1 MHRRGCGTGSGL
13 WGSAPQW
20 AGLQPLNTGVGVTG
34 AHCGGLATWVYFME
48 LEIRQNSALGTVF
61 TEALLLRGGG
71 HHWELGGIVRALNW
85 PTLRVH
91 RHR

>member
-1 MHRRGCGTGSGL
+1 M

-20 AGLQPLNTGVGVTG
+20 AGLQGLNTGVGVNG
-34 AHCGGLATWVYFME
+34 AHHGGLAMWVYFRE
-48 LEIRQNSALGTVF
+48 LKIRQNSALGTVF
-61 TEALLLRGGG
+61 TEALLLRDRG
-71 HHWELGGIVRALNW
+71 HPWGLGGIVRALNW